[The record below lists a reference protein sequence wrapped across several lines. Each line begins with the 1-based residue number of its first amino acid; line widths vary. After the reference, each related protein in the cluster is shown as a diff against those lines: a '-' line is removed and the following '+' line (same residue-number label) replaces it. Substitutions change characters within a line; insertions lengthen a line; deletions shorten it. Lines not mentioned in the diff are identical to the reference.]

1 MALLDLRKH
10 AFAHG
15 HLYVGLSRDREAS
28 NIAIFT
34 TDDSLLIGSRRG
46 TAENGDIYRS
56 LLM

>member
-15 HLYVGLSRDREAS
+15 HLYVGLGRVRKAT
-28 NIAIFT
+28 NVAIFT